1 MKGLLLKDL
10 LTLKKQGKL
19 MLVLVAFYA
28 VYSYATKN
36 TSMLGTMLA
45 VICTML
51 PITTLSYDE
60 YNKWDKYA
68 LSMPIN
74 RKTIVISKYLV
85 GILLNVTATIII
97 AVINLILIPYIE
109 NADIVETL
117 LILLGTCMAT
127 ILILAI
133 LMPLIFRFGVEK
145 ARLMLMAIFAAPLMI
160 TMLLKQMNI
169 PAPDE
174 GMLKMLAYASPVIVL
189 CLLLISI
196 NISIGIYSKKEF

>member
-10 LTLKKQGKL
+10 LALKKQGKL

-28 VYSYATKN
+28 VYSYAAKN

-60 YNKWDKYA
+60 YNKWDRYA

-74 RKTIVISKYLV
+74 RKTIVISKYLI
-85 GILLNVTATIII
+85 GILLNFMATIIV
-97 AVINLILIPYIE
+97 AVINLVLLPYIE

-117 LILLGTCMAT
+117 LILLATSMAT

-145 ARLMLMAIFAAPLMI
+145 ARLMLMAIFAAPIMI
-160 TMLLKQMNI
+160 IILLNQMNI

-196 NISIGIYSKKEF
+196 NISIGIYSRKEF